1 MPWCF
6 NDLLRRWLTKRN
18 EDPEDSKVPFIFV
31 MDNNSIHNAKEVQ
44 AYFKSTKVS
53 CMTIAQY
60 WPWLNPW
67 EKLIGAVKQIVSKM
81 KAEGR

>member
-1 MPWCF
+1 MPWF
-6 NDLLRRWLTKRN
+6 QRFIEEMLTKRN
-18 EDPEDSKVPFIFV
+18 EDPEDSKVHFILV

-60 WPWLNPW
+60 WPWLNSW